1 MSRRRP
7 RLMLPLRAAFVSA
20 LLGGLA
26 AGHAVA
32 ADLLPSFPAVEPASA
47 PATFRLKGGF
57 TMDLLA
63 AEPLVSSPV
72 AVVYDEDGA
81 AYVAEMRDYPYTD
94 KATHQAWKD
103 NTTDAP
109 IGRIRKLI
117 DRDGDGRFDE
127 SYIFAEGLSWPS
139 GLCVWRGGL
148 IVTATPEILY
158 LKDTDGD
165 HRADERRIL
174 VSGFRKYNVQAL
186 MNSPLWGLDNRVT
199 VTGGTNGGQ
208 LRRPG
213 EERPP
218 LRFARHDL
226 RIDPRDGTFEIIAGG
241 ARFGHT
247 ADDWGN
253 RFLCNIRN
261 PAQHVVFDGTRAVRN
276 PLLVAPNPVHD
287 ARTPGDTLPVGRI
300 SPIEPWRELRARRWT
315 AEGSTLPKSELVAG
329 GVFTS
334 AAGITVYRGAAYPA
348 EYYGQVFVA
357 EVANNLVQRQTI
369 AKDGVTFRIEA
380 ADRETEFLASTDLW
394 FRPVNLVNAPDGT
407 LHVIDMYRETIEH
420 PWSIPDDIHAR
431 LDLQSGRDRGRI
443 YRLAPPGFKVPKPP
457 RLGSASTAEL
467 VATLSNP
474 NSWWRETAQRLL
486 FERQDAAA
494 VPALRALLQGA
505 PGDLTRLPAVWTLD
519 GLAALTEPDLL
530 RALADPSP
538 GLREHAVRL
547 AEPRLAGSAVLRDRI
562 VALAQDAEIRVRYQV
577 AFVAAGMADPRAR
590 DVAIAVLRRDVGDK
604 WVRAAALS
612 GAPAGALELARS
624 ILADAA
630 IFAQRDATEAVR
642 SLAFMI
648 GAQAKGDGIAALVE
662 AWSAAA
668 RAAEARDALWTGLGD
683 GLRQASR
690 PLRALLADHPA
701 AARAADGVLAAAART
716 AADVSRPEGERV
728 AAVRLVALD
737 DLSRA
742 RPILA
747 ARLSET
753 AVPTLQSA
761 ALKALAGYAST
772 DVVGDLVSSW
782 ARFSPAQREESLVAL
797 LARRD
802 RAGPV
807 LSAIESGKIAAGQLS
822 LARRNQLLA
831 HIDPAIKTRA
841 ERLFGAKAVSA
852 RADVVASYQAQLG
865 LRGDS
870 ARGAAVFE
878 QVCAACHRFAGRGT
892 ELGPNLETVR
902 GWDREKLLLAILDP
916 NREVAPAYLAYTVE
930 LADGSSV
937 SGLITEETP
946 GSLKLR
952 RIGGPEETILRQ
964 NIRSLSGATASLMPE
979 GLEGAISPAAM
990 ADLLSFLS
998 AP

>member
-1 MSRRRP
+1 MTRRRP
-7 RLMLPLRAAFVSA
+7 ISGSLLRAAWLVA
-20 LLGGLA
+20 A
-26 AGHAVA
+26 AGWGA
-32 ADLLPSFPAVEPASA
+32 ATSGFAAERLPSCPAVEPAA
-47 PATFRLKGGF
+47 AAATFRLKGGF
-57 TMDLLA
+57 TRDLLA
-63 AEPLVSSPV
+63 AETLLESPV
-72 AVVYDEDGA
+72 AVVYDENGA

-117 DRDGDGRFDE
+117 DRDGD
-127 SYIFAEGLSWPS
+127 
-139 GLCVWRGGL
+139 
-148 IVTATPEILY
+148 
-158 LKDTDGD
+158 
-165 HRADERRIL
+165 HRADERRTL

-208 LRRPG
+208 LRRPS

-218 LRFARHDL
+218 QRFARRDL
-226 RIDPRDGTFEIIAGG
+226 RIDPRDGTFAIIAGG

-261 PAQHVVFDGTRAVRN
+261 PAQHVVFDGTRAARN

-300 SPIEPWRELRARRWT
+300 SPIELWRELRARRWT
-315 AEGSTLPKSELVAG
+315 AAGSTLPRSELVTG

-407 LHVIDMYRETIEH
+407 LHVVDMYRETIEH

-467 VATLSNP
+467 VATLANP

-486 FERQDAAA
+486 FQRQDASA
-494 VPALRALLQGA
+494 VSALRSLLQDA
-505 PGDLTRLPAVWTLD
+505 PAELTRLHALWTLD
-519 GLAALTEPDLL
+519 GLAALREADLL
-530 RALADPSP
+530 RALADPSA
-538 GLREHAVRL
+538 GLSEHAVRL
-547 AEPRLAGSAVLRDRI
+547 AESRLGGSAALRDRI
-562 VALAQDAEIRVRYQV
+562 VALAQDPEIRVRYHV
-577 AFVAAGMADPRAR
+577 AFVASGMADPRAR
-590 DVAIAVLRRDVGDK
+590 EVALAILRRDVGDK

-612 GAPAGALELARS
+612 GAPAGALDLARS
-624 ILADAA
+624 ILGDARILAQTDAA
-630 IFAQRDATEAVR
+630 EAVR
-642 SLAFMI
+642 SLAFVV
-648 GAQAKGDGIAALVE
+648 GAQAKPESAAALVE
-662 AWSAAA
+662 AWLGSAAA
-668 RAAEARDALWTGLGD
+668 AELRDPLWSGLGE
-683 GLRQASR
+683 GLRQAGR
-690 PLRALLADHPA
+690 ALRAVLAGRPA
-701 AARAADGVLAAAART
+701 AIRAVDMVLDAAART
-716 AADVSRPEGERV
+716 AVDSVASEATRV
-728 AAVRLVALD
+728 TAIRLVAFD
-737 DLSRA
+737 DFPRA
-742 RPILA
+742 RPTFAPLLPIGA
-747 ARLSET
+747 A
-753 AVPTLQSA
+753 PGLQAA
-761 ALKALAGYAST
+761 ALKALAGYAVPEVVD
-772 DVVGDLVSSW
+772 DVLSAW
-782 ARFSPAQREESLVAL
+782 PRFSPVQREEALVAL
-797 LARRD
+797 LSRRD
-802 RAGPV
+802 RAGAV
-807 LSAIESGKIAAGQLS
+807 VAAIESGKIAAGQLS
-822 LARRNQLLA
+822 LARRNQLLV
-831 HIDPAIKTRA
+831 HPDPAIKARA
-841 ERLFGAKAVSA
+841 ERLFGPKAVSGRTEVLA
-852 RADVVASYQAQLG
+852 GYRAQLG
-865 LRGDS
+865 LRGDPV
-870 ARGAAVFE
+870 RGVAVFD
-878 QVCAACHRFAGRGT
+878 QVCSACHRFAGRGT

-902 GWDREKLLLAILDP
+902 SWDREKPLLAILDP
-916 NREVAPAYLAYTVE
+916 NREVAPAYLAYAVE

-937 SGLITEETP
+937 SGLIAEENA
-946 GSLKLR
+946 GSIKVR

-964 NIRSLSGATASLMPE
+964 NIRSLTGASTSLMPE
-979 GLEGAISPAAM
+979 GLEGAISPAGM
-990 ADLLSFLS
+990 AELLSFLT